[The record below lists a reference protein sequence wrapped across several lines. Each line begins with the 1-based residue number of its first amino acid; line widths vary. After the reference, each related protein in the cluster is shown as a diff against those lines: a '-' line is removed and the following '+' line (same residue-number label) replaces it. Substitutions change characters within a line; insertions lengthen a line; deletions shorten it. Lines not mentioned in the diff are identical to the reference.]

1 MIIKKIKVVGSG
13 TAGLMAATFIKS
25 VCKDLYVE
33 IYRDSN
39 LQPLI
44 VGESTQPYLSKY
56 FDTVFGDNKEW
67 LTHCNATY
75 KFYVKHNNWNY
86 NGHEWIFPFCHEH
99 LSNDIDCENKVF
111 TYNEEN
117 LPPATL
123 YAYHLQS
130 TKLQPLL
137 LQKCEDL
144 GILVYNHHVENLS
157 LLAEPG
163 DFIIDCRGFRGQDSR
178 IPVSPAIINDY
189 ALAGHVPFREKRYF
203 TQTFAH
209 SVGWSWEIPLQDQ
222 LGVGRVF
229 STKYLSIE
237 EAKKEMYNWYKIKDL
252 YEVRFPS
259 RFNPNPWNGNCL
271 KIGGAA
277 VFIEP
282 LESTTLTIISF
293 MLESFCKILIDNGF
307 LLQKEIGS
315 SYNAGFRQM
324 VENHIAYVE
333 GAYCLSSR
341 RDSPYWQYV
350 TQYSNWY
357 IDKLEKNGWPIFY
370 GKYGYNKFFTSF
382 GKKYLAKNISIK
394 ESNG

>member
-1 MIIKKIKVVGSG
+1 MKIKKIKVVGSG

-25 VCKDLYVE
+25 VCKDLEVE
-33 IYRDSN
+33 IYRDPT

-56 FDTVFGDNKEW
+56 FDTVFGDNKDW
-67 LTHCNATY
+67 ISHCNATY

-86 NGHEWIFPFCHEH
+86 KGHEWIFPFCHEH
-99 LSNDIDCENKVF
+99 LTSDIDCENKIF
-111 TYNEEN
+111 TYNEDN
-117 LPPATL
+117 LPSSAL

-137 LQKCEDL
+137 LQKCETLD
-144 GILVYNHHVENLS
+144 INIYNQHVKDTS
-157 LLAEPG
+157 LLANLHE
-163 DFIIDCRGFRGQDSR
+163 FVVDCRGFRGQDSR
-178 IPVSPAIINDY
+178 IRASRAIINDY
-189 ALAGHVPFREKRYF
+189 ALAGHIPFSEKRYF

-237 EAKKEMYNWYKIKDL
+237 EAKKEMYKWYGLENL

-259 RFNPNPWNGNCL
+259 RYNPNPWNRNSL

-293 MLESFCKILIDNGF
+293 MLESFCKLLKDNNF
-307 LLQKEIGS
+307 TISNKLQSI
-315 SYNAGFRQM
+315 YNFGFRNM
-324 VENHIAYVE
+324 IENHISYVE
-333 GAYCLSSR
+333 GAYCISSR

-350 TQYSNWY
+350 TQFQDWY
-357 IDKLEKNGWPIFY
+357 LKKLEKKGWPIFY
-370 GKYGYNKFFTSF
+370 GKYGYNKFFNAF
-382 GKKYLAKNISIK
+382 GKRYLANNIKLRKN
-394 ESNG
+394 NG